1 MPPGRYG
8 ANHHIVRWSVSK
20 TSCRRTTR
28 RRQYAS
34 IDDGAPPLPAAVVAI
49 DGMAKDVNKKDNR
62 VVLVTGGSSGLG
74 LETVKRLAAAGATVV
89 LMSRT
94 EAKGR
99 RAVEVAND
107 HLLPEGKLP
116 TRGAIHNIVLDL
128 DDLSG
133 VMLVP
138 SRYEALGLNRDIS
151 VLVNNAGVVARTFQ
165 SNHLGHFVLTSALF
179 PYLSREGTRIVT
191 VSSSASYFAGPD
203 GLDLDNYE
211 GTRIVT
217 VSSSASYFAGPDGL
231 DLDNI
236 NGERSYGAWPSYS
249 SSKLANVLLTREL
262 QRRADDA
269 HPGVVGTDLWRYVVG
284 EGRLARMKD
293 GRDRASTQVCLAATV
308 TLS

>member
-1 MPPGRYG
+1 M
-8 ANHHIVRWSVSK
+8 
-20 TSCRRTTR
+20 
-28 RRQYAS
+28 
-34 IDDGAPPLPAAVVAI
+34 
-49 DGMAKDVNKKDNR
+49 
-62 VVLVTGGSSGLG
+62 
-74 LETVKRLAAAGATVV
+74 KRLATAGATVV
-89 LMSRT
+89 LTSRT

-107 HLLPEGKLP
+107 HLLRRGKLP

-128 DDLSG
+128 DDLSD

-151 VLVNNAGVVARTFQ
+151 VLINNAGVMAVPRREVTVDGNERTFQ

-179 PYLSREGTRIVT
+179 PYLSREG
-191 VSSSASYFAGPD
+191 A
-203 GLDLDNYE
+203 
-211 GTRIVT
+211 RIVT

-269 HPGVVGTDLWRYVVG
+269 
-284 EGRLARMKD
+284 
-293 GRDRASTQVCLAATV
+293 
-308 TLS
+308 